1 LRMKPNESLLVDV
14 CFPLP
19 VEGPYTYE
27 VPLQLRKEV
36 YFGRRVLAPF
46 GKKIRAGFIVGLN
59 PACRLDGALKEI
71 LEIPQEP
78 PCFDQPWWDFIKW
91 VSNYYMSPAGLVL
104 KTAIPAGFERRS
116 EPWVKFTPEGKAWLA
131 DISLPEG
138 GPVKLKLSKHDSI
151 SRRRLASII
160 DKKQLD
166 SAIRLG
172 LVTIEE
178 HVGSIRPERNEKI
191 PALQEFGAD
200 IGQEQELAPKLTPDQ
215 DSACAT
221 IGESI
226 LSGGFAPHLLFG
238 VTGSGKTEVYLKN
251 IQETLQQGKRAL
263 MLVPEIALTPQSARR
278 VVSRFGQNMS
288 LFHSGI
294 TNAQKIAEWRRIM
307 RGETK
312 VVVATRSGIF
322 TPIPD
327 LGLIIV
333 DEEHDSSYKQEEG
346 CPYNARD
353 LALARGK
360 LEGICVVLGSAT
372 PSFETFVNTTNG
384 KLKRIDLPTR
394 HHGGELPFVR
404 VVNLKENGKEKNA
417 SKCFLTQHLLDA
429 IKESLAKRSQ
439 TVLFLNRRG
448 FDTFAQCRECG
459 HIFRCPNCDVSLIHH
474 KSARD
479 LRCHLCGFSQA
490 APPLCPKCSSA
501 NLYFAGV
508 GSQKVQDELIKLF
521 PDATIERFD
530 RDSTKKK
537 NELNEILKRFRNR
550 EIDILVGTQMI
561 VKGHDFPG
569 ISLVGILFGDASL
582 NFPDFRAAE
591 KTFQLLTQVA
601 GRTGRDTEPG
611 LVILQTF
618 DTEHEV
624 IRLSAKHSYE
634 EFFQIE
640 SELRK
645 ELCYPPHGHLILI
658 KAQGPNEKRVQDKA
672 LKIAREA
679 RSLKNEAPNVMILG
693 PAPCPRSKMVGNFR
707 WRIILKSPD
716 RSAVRKMAGIL
727 IEQGL
732 LKEPGARVTLDIDP
746 VDLM

>member
-1 LRMKPNESLLVDV
+1 MRMNPPESFMVNV

-19 VEGPYTYE
+19 VDGPYTYE
-27 VPLQLRKEV
+27 VPIQLRNEV
-36 YFGRRVLAPF
+36 CFGRRVLAPF

-59 PACRLDGALKEI
+59 PEGHIDGALKEI

-78 PCFDQPWWDFIKW
+78 QCFDQPWWNFIKW
-91 VSNYYMSPAGLVL
+91 VSNYYMSPTGLVL
-104 KTAIPAGFERRS
+104 KTAIPVGFERRS
-116 EPWVKFTPEGKAWLA
+116 EPWVKFTPEGKAWLG
-131 DISLPEG
+131 DLSLPEG
-138 GPVKLKLSKHDSI
+138 GPVELKLSKHDSI
-151 SRRRLASII
+151 SRRRLVSII
-160 DKKQLD
+160 GKKQLD
-166 SAIRLG
+166 AAIRLG

-178 HVGSIRPERNEKI
+178 HVARIRPEKSEDFRVLEDFDAEI
-191 PALQEFGAD
+191 ERGLAL
-200 IGQEQELAPKLTPDQ
+200 KLTPDQ
-215 DSACAT
+215 DRACAV

-226 LSGGFAPHLLFG
+226 LNGGFAPHLLFG

-251 IQETLQQGKRAL
+251 IQETLKQGKRAL
-263 MLVPEIALTPQSARR
+263 MLVPEIALTPQSAQRI
-278 VVSRFGQNMS
+278 VSRFGHNMS

-307 RGETK
+307 RGDTK

-333 DEEHDSSYKQEEG
+333 DEEHDSSYKQDEG

-360 LEGICVVLGSAT
+360 LQGICVVLGSAT
-372 PSFETFVNTTNG
+372 PSFETFVNATNG

-394 HHGGELPFVR
+394 HHGGDLPFVQL
-404 VVNLKENGKEKNA
+404 VNLKENDQGRNA
-417 SKCFLTQHLLDA
+417 SKCFLTQPLLEA
-429 IKESLAKRSQ
+429 VKVSLRKGSQ

-474 KSARD
+474 KSAGD

-490 APPLCPKCSSA
+490 APPLCPKCSSSK
-501 NLYFAGV
+501 LYFAGV
-508 GSQKVQDELIKLF
+508 GSQKVQDELTKLF
-521 PDATIERFD
+521 PEATIERFD
-530 RDSTKKK
+530 RDSTRKK
-537 NELNEILKRFRNR
+537 NELIEILSRFRNR

-624 IRLSAKHSYE
+624 IRLAAKHAYE
-634 EFFQIE
+634 EFFQME
-640 SELRK
+640 SELRR
-645 ELCYPPHGHLILI
+645 ELCYPPYGHLILV
-658 KAQGPNEKRVQDKA
+658 KAQGTNENRVQDKA

-679 RSLKNEAPNVMILG
+679 RSLKSEVPNVMILG
-693 PAPCPRSKMVGNFR
+693 PAPCPRSKMVGKFR

-716 RSAVRKMAGIL
+716 RSAVRKMAGML
-727 IEQGL
+727 IDQGL
-732 LKEPGARVTLDIDP
+732 LREPGVRITLDIDP
-746 VDLM
+746 IDLM

>member
-1 LRMKPNESLLVDV
+1 
-14 CFPLP
+14 
-19 VEGPYTYE
+19 
-27 VPLQLRKEV
+27 
-36 YFGRRVLAPF
+36 
-46 GKKIRAGFIVGLN
+46 
-59 PACRLDGALKEI
+59 
-71 LEIPQEP
+71 
-78 PCFDQPWWDFIKW
+78 
-91 VSNYYMSPAGLVL
+91 MSPAGLVL

-151 SRRRLASII
+151 SRRRLVSMIG
-160 DKKQLD
+160 KKQLD
-166 SAIRLG
+166 SAIHLG
-172 LVTIEE
+172 LVTTEE

-191 PALQEFGAD
+191 PALREFGSD
-200 IGQEQELAPKLTPDQ
+200 IGREQELAPRLTPDQ

-226 LSGGFAPHLLFG
+226 LRGGFAPHLLFG

-417 SKCFLTQHLLDA
+417 SKCFLTQPLLDA

-569 ISLVGILFGDASL
+569 ISLVGILFGERALSI
-582 NFPDFRAAE
+582 FR
-591 KTFQLLTQVA
+591 T
-601 GRTGRDTEPG
+601 
-611 LVILQTF
+611 
-618 DTEHEV
+618 
-624 IRLSAKHSYE
+624 
-634 EFFQIE
+634 
-640 SELRK
+640 
-645 ELCYPPHGHLILI
+645 
-658 KAQGPNEKRVQDKA
+658 
-672 LKIAREA
+672 
-679 RSLKNEAPNVMILG
+679 LG
-693 PAPCPRSKMVGNFR
+693 QQKKLFSC
-707 WRIILKSPD
+707 
-716 RSAVRKMAGIL
+716 
-727 IEQGL
+727 
-732 LKEPGARVTLDIDP
+732 
-746 VDLM
+746 